1 MHGQHT
7 KERTFQIWEMKRQG
21 MKPKEIAAA
30 LDVSYSMVSSA
41 LYRGRQHGRLA
52 SKGRGDIRYQL
63 AQQNVK
69 YGSISDILAALT
81 REQVDWLSDQTLGT
95 GCATLAEYI
104 VEVLR
109 DAHTEETQTETTN
122 A

>member
-1 MHGQHT
+1 MHGQQT
-7 KERTFQIWEMKRQG
+7 KERTFKIWELSRQG
-21 MKPKEIAAA
+21 MKPTQIAEA
-30 LDVSYSMVSSA
+30 LGVSYSMVNSA
-41 LYRGRQHGRLA
+41 VYRGRLQGKL
-52 SKGRGDIRYQL
+52 SPKGRGNVRYQL

-81 REQVDWLSDQTLGT
+81 QEQVNWLSDQTLET

-109 DAHTEETQTETTN
+109 DTHSEETQTETTK
-122 A
+122 

>member
-1 MHGQHT
+1 MHGQQT
-7 KERTFQIWEMKRQG
+7 KERTFQIWEMKKQG
-21 MKPKEIAAA
+21 MTPKEIAAA
-30 LDVSYSMVSSA
+30 LDVSYSMVNSA
-41 LYRGRQHGRLA
+41 LYRGRLHGKLA
-52 SKGRGDIRYQL
+52 PKGRGNIRYQL

-81 REQVDWLSDQTLGT
+81 KEQVNWLSDQTLGT

-109 DAHTEETQTETTN
+109 DAHSEETQTETTK
-122 A
+122 